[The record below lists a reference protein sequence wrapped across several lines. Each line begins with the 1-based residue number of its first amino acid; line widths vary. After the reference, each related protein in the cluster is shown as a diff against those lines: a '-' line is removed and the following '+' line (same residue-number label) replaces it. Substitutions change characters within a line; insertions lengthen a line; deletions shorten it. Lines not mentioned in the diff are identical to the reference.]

1 MEGWGSSMVQEYCIN
16 FSVYFDWAQRPIR
29 RCHELAKT
37 MAQEEEIKT
46 MIGEFMFGIVFLDD
60 FEIARKETLVS
71 KEAYHL
77 MSHMISTQDM
87 NML

>member
-1 MEGWGSSMVQEYCIN
+1 
-16 FSVYFDWAQRPIR
+16 
-29 RCHELAKT
+29 